1 MKQIICLKQGEGVF
15 RCMERRLVLAHSPD
29 ADDAFMFYALTQG
42 KIDTS
47 PIRYEHVL
55 HDIQTLNELL
65 MRGKLEIS
73 AASVHACAYL
83 ARRYAILMSGAS
95 MGEGYGPIVVA
106 KRKFSLEDLTRYP
119 IAVPGTLTTAFL
131 ALRLCL
137 GLFSFKV
144 IPFDRIMDAVIN
156 DEVPFGLLIH
166 EGQLTYS
173 DAKLVKVLDLG
184 EWWSQETGLPLPLG
198 VNVIR
203 KDLPEETKSLVAQH
217 IRASITYALSHRD
230 EALAYALQFGRGL
243 DPQRGAQFVGMYV
256 NELTVDMCEKGKEAI
271 TTLLE
276 RAAKLGLTPYCE
288 VEFLGL

>member
-1 MKQIICLKQGEGVF
+1 MIQ
-15 RCMERRLVLAHSPD
+15 RLILAHSPD

-65 MRGKLEIS
+65 MQGELEIS

-83 ARRYAILMSGAS
+83 ARRYAILTSGAS

-106 KRKFSLEDLTRYP
+106 KRKSRIEDLTRYP
-119 IAVPGTLTTAFL
+119 VAVPGTLTTAFL
-131 ALRLCL
+131 ALRLRL
-137 GLFSFKV
+137 GLFPFV
-144 IPFDRIMDAVIN
+144 TMPFDRIMDAVAN
-156 DEVPFGLLIH
+156 NEVPFGLLIH

-198 VNVIR
+198 VNVVR
-203 KDLPEETKSLVAQH
+203 KDLPEETKRLVAQH
-217 IRASITYALSHRD
+217 IRASITYALTHRD
-230 EALAYALQFGRGL
+230 EALTYAIQFGRGL
-243 DPQRGAQFVGMYV
+243 DLERGAQFVGMYV
-256 NELTVDMCEKGKEAI
+256 NELTVDMGERGKEAI
-271 TTLLE
+271 MTLLE
-276 RAAKLGLTPYCE
+276 RAAQLGLVPHCE
-288 VEFLGL
+288 VEFVRA

>member
-1 MKQIICLKQGEGVF
+1 
-15 RCMERRLVLAHSPD
+15 MEQRLVLAHSPD

-42 KIDTS
+42 KIETS
-47 PIRYEHVL
+47 PIFYEHVL

-65 MRGKLEIS
+65 MQGKLEIS

-83 ARRYAILMSGAS
+83 ARRYAILTSGAS

-106 KRKFSLEDLTRYP
+106 KRKFPLEDLTRYP
-119 IAVPGTLTTAFL
+119 VAVPGTLTTAFL

-137 GLFSFKV
+137 GLFPFIVMSFE
-144 IPFDRIMDAVIN
+144 RIMDAVIN
-156 DEVPFGLLIH
+156 DEVPFGLIIH

-203 KDLPEETKSLVAQH
+203 KDLPEETKRLVAQH
-217 IRASITYALSHRD
+217 IRASITYALTHRD

-243 DPQRGAQFVGMYV
+243 DLKRGAQFVSMYV
-256 NELTVDMCEKGKEAI
+256 NELTVDMGERGKEAI

-276 RAAKLGLTPYCE
+276 RAAKLGFVPHCD
-288 VEFLGL
+288 VEFVGA

>member
-1 MKQIICLKQGEGVF
+1 
-15 RCMERRLVLAHSPD
+15 MERRLVLAHSPD

-47 PIRYEHVL
+47 PICYEHVL

-65 MRGKLEIS
+65 IQGKLEIS

-83 ARRYAILMSGAS
+83 ARRYAILTSGAS

-106 KRKFSLEDLTRYP
+106 KRKSRVEDLTRYP
-119 IAVPGTLTTAFL
+119 VAVPGTLTTAFL
-131 ALRLCL
+131 ALRLRL
-137 GLFSFKV
+137 GLFPFKV
-144 IPFDRIMDAVIN
+144 MPFDQIMDAVIN
-156 DEVPFGLLIH
+156 GEVPFGLLIH

-184 EWWSQETGLPLPLG
+184 EWWLQETGLPLPLG

-203 KDLPEETKSLVAQH
+203 KDLPEEIKKLVAQH
-217 IRASITYALSHRD
+217 IRASITYALTHKD
-230 EALAYALQFGRGL
+230 EVLTYAIRFGRGL

-256 NELTVDMCEKGKEAI
+256 NELTVDMGERGKEAI
-271 TTLLE
+271 TVLLE
-276 RAAKLGLTPYCE
+276 RAALLGLVPHCE
-288 VEFLGL
+288 VEFVGA

>member
-1 MKQIICLKQGEGVF
+1 
-15 RCMERRLVLAHSPD
+15 MEQRLVLAHSPD

-47 PIRYEHVL
+47 PIRYENIL
-55 HDIQTLNELL
+55 RDIQTLNELL
-65 MRGKLEIS
+65 MKGKLEIS

-83 ARRYAILMSGAS
+83 ARRYAILSSGAS

-106 KRKFSLEDLTRYP
+106 KRKSRIEDLTCYP
-119 IAVPGTLTTAFL
+119 VAVPGTLTTAFL
-131 ALRLCL
+131 ALRLCV
-137 GLFSFKV
+137 GLFPFV
-144 IPFDRIMDAVIN
+144 VMPFDQIMDAVIK

-173 DAKLVKVLDLG
+173 EAKLVKVLDLG
-184 EWWSQETGLPLPLG
+184 EWWWQETDLPLPLG

-203 KDLPEETKSLVAQH
+203 KDLPEEIKRLVAQH
-217 IRASITYALSHRD
+217 LRASITYALTHRD

-256 NELTVDMCEKGKEAI
+256 NDLTVDMGERGKRAI

-276 RAAKLGLTPYCE
+276 RATLLGLVPRCE
-288 VEFLGL
+288 VEFVRA